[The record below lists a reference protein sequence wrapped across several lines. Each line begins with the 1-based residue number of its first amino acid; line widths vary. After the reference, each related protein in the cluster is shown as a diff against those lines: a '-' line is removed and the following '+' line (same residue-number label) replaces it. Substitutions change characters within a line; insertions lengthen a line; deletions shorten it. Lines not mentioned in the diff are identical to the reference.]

1 MKYHNKFTTV
11 DGIKFHSCKEAN
23 RYEELKLLERG
34 HVIKELELQPE
45 FLLQEGY
52 EYQGKK
58 VRAIKYLADFK
69 YYDTEKK
76 KYIVEDVKASKNFT
90 TDVYKLKKKLLLYKY
105 RDINFIEIY

>member
-11 DGIKFHSCKEAN
+11 DGVKFHSRKEAN

-45 FLLQEGY
+45 FILQEGY

-58 VRAIKYLADFK
+58 VREIKYLADFK

-76 KYIVEDVKASKNFT
+76 KYIVEDVKGMI
-90 TDVYKLKKKLLLYKY
+90 TDVYKIKKKLLLYKY
-105 RDINFIEIY
+105 RDINFIEIV